1 MIIAPKHVLQALGT
15 SMLLGALTACSHP
28 AGVVVLA
35 FPHGGDDG
43 AAGIRADAAATSA
56 LQSRGIAVE
65 HLDLDSGAQ
74 NPHQDEGTDDER
86 AIAREAGLPE
96 LVAGRRDIAGVIVGP
111 TRAVADAVPWR
122 RLRMRV
128 VAVAPLVR
136 DVACACETERE
147 LRMHAADVII
157 ESADGRT
164 WTDGRGRSFAQL
176 AGAAANR
183 RSFEVVNRR
192 GIRYRVPARS
202 RAALLADPDAL
213 DRRDFSASRLGLVP
227 SAAEPSLE
235 SRARDAVSKLLR

>member
-1 MIIAPKHVLQALGT
+1 LQAVTT
-15 SMLLGALTACSHP
+15 SVLLGALTACSHP
-28 AGVVVLA
+28 SGVVVVA
-35 FPHGGDDG
+35 FPHGGDGG
-43 AAGIRADAAATSA
+43 AAGIRADAAATAA

-65 HLDLDSGAQ
+65 HLDLDSGVQ

-86 AIAREAGLPE
+86 AIARAAGLPE
-96 LVAGRRDIAGVIVGP
+96 LLAGRRDIAGIIVGP

-122 RLRMRV
+122 RLPMRV

-136 DVACACETERE
+136 DVACACRTERA
-147 LRMHAADVII
+147 LRMHDGDVII
-157 ESADGRT
+157 ES
-164 WTDGRGRSFAQL
+164 TDGQEWADARGRSFAHL

-183 RSFEVVNRR
+183 ISFDVVNRR
-192 GIRYRVPARS
+192 GFQYRVLQRS

-227 SAAEPSLE
+227 SAAEPSIE